1 MNILLISPYFSPMVG
16 GVETHLD
23 DLCALFNKYEYT
35 VYVRTYKAF
44 GVKFRGLSDEK
55 IRSYIY
61 IHRIW
66 WPDFNL
72 IHKLEPYPILKFL
85 YLFPLLLLDCL
96 LILMKK
102 NISVDLIQAHGFI
115 AALIAVV
122 IGKLFNKKVVVNT
135 HVSFKL
141 RKGLMT
147 SIIKWTLFNSQKVL
161 VLTNGIKNSLI
172 NLGIP
177 ENKIEVYHYWV
188 DQNKFKKI
196 KDAKRKLGWENKFV
210 VLFVGRLIKVKG
222 IQILFDIARKLKKIS
237 FVIIGSGPL
246 AKEIK
251 LKSKFFNNIYFLGK
265 VNNSKLS
272 VYYSG
277 SDLLLIPSRIMD
289 LDYQEGIPRVMIE
302 ALYCGLPVIS
312 TKSGGISD
320 IFNNKIGRLVG
331 NENSIKNAI
340 LEFYNNRK
348 LRKQIAGNCR
358 RYALELFSIR
368 NAKIIEES
376 LVGSIVQSNGKV

>member
-72 IHKLEPYPILKFL
+72 IHKFEPYPILKFL

-161 VLTNGIKNSLI
+161 VLTNGIKSSLI

-188 DQNKFKKI
+188 DQKKFKKI

-251 LKSKFFNNIYFLGK
+251 LKSKFFNNIYFLGE

-302 ALYCGLPVIS
+302 ALYCGLPVIA
-312 TKSGGISD
+312 TPSGGFTE
-320 IFNNKIGRLVG
+320 IFSSKIGLLAKDKKSIITAITKLSNSSKLLNSLSRNTRLYA
-331 NENSIKNAI
+331 NKYFSKKNFQIIK
-340 LEFYNNRK
+340 
-348 LRKQIAGNCR
+348 
-358 RYALELFSIR
+358 S
-368 NAKIIEES
+368 S
-376 LVGSIVQSNGKV
+376 LN